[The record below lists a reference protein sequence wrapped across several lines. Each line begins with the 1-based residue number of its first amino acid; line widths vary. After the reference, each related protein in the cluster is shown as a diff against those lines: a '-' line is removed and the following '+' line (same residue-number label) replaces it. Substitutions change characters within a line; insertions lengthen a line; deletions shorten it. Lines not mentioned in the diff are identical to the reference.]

1 MNHPELPEGATIVSR
16 IDGQSKNIGRKAGI
30 EKNYGYI
37 VKLQTGEEIAY
48 IWCNLAWTV
57 IDKDKVEFIR
67 KYKDEEITWF
77 YGQTG
82 YIMGHIHV
90 DGERKGIC
98 MHQLLMNHLFPG
110 RGQISVDHI
119 NRNKLDNRL
128 YNLRLATQS
137 EQNINIGKRQRK
149 HNAQPLPAELEG
161 IELPKFVV
169 YYKETLNRG
178 KDNETYREFF
188 RIEKYPLQ
196 NCKDKATT
204 KSNKVSILDKLEEA
218 KEYIKML
225 ETTANLNPTIS

>member
-128 YNLRLATQS
+128 CNLRLATQS
-137 EQNINIGKRQRK
+137 EQNKNTGKRQRK
-149 HNAQPLPAELEG
+149 YNAKPLPSALDA
-161 IELPKFVV
+161 IELPKFIV
-169 YYKETLNRG
+169 YYKEILN
-178 KDNETYREFF
+178 KETGATREFF
-188 RIEKYPLQ
+188 TIEKHPLQ
-196 NCKDKATT
+196 NGKRKATS

-218 KEYIKML
+218 KEYIRL
-225 ETTANLNPTIS
+225 LG

>member
-1 MNHPELPEGATIVSR
+1 MNYPELPEGATLISR
-16 IDGQSKNIGRKAGI
+16 INGHSKQYGKAAGI

-37 VKLQTGEEIAY
+37 VKLQTGEEVAY
-48 IWCNLAWTV
+48 IWCNSVWTI
-57 IDKDKVEFIR
+57 IDVNTINSIQ
-67 KYKDEEITWF
+67 KYNGQELTWF
-77 YGQTG
+77 YGNNG
-82 YIMGHIHV
+82 YPMAHV
-90 DGERKGIC
+90 YINDVDKPLC

-128 YNLRLATQS
+128 CNLRLATQS
-137 EQNINIGKRQRK
+137 EQNRNTGKRQRK
-149 HNAQPLPAELEG
+149 HNARPLPPELEG

-188 RIEKYPLQ
+188 RIEKHPLQ
-196 NCKDKATT
+196 TCKDKATT

-218 KEYIKML
+218 KKYIKML
-225 ETTANLNPTIS
+225 ETTANSTII